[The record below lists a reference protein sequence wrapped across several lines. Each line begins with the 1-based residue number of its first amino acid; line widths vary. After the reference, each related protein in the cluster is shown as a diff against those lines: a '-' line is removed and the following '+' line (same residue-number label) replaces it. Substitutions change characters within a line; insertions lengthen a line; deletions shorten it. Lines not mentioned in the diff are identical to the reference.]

1 MTYLWICR
9 KYGFMKTTIN
19 LKDDVLRRAKSRAAL
34 RGQPLA
40 QYMEECLEQK
50 LAQDE
55 SLDGSLKEWI
65 NSLPKVSPDAIS
77 DFEKNISGDDFRAIE
92 EDMWK

>member
-1 MTYLWICR
+1 
-9 KYGFMKTTIN
+9 MKTTIN
-19 LKDDVLRRAKSRAAL
+19 LKDDILRRAKARAAL

-40 QYMEECLEQK
+40 HYMEECLEQK
-50 LAQDE
+50 LSHDE
-55 SLDGSLKEWI
+55 SLDGTLKEWI

-77 DFEKNISGDDFRAIE
+77 NLEKNISGDDFRAIE

>member
-55 SLDGSLKEWI
+55 SLDGNLKEWI
-65 NSLPKVSPDAIS
+65 NSLPKVSPDAIG

>member
-1 MTYLWICR
+1 MTYLWIYR

-55 SLDGSLKEWI
+55 SLDGTLTEWI
-65 NSLPKVSPDAIS
+65 NSLPKVSPDAIR
-77 DFEKNISGDDFRAIE
+77 DFEKNIAGNDFRAIE

>member
-1 MTYLWICR
+1 
-9 KYGFMKTTIN
+9 MKTTIN

-40 QYMEECLEQK
+40 QYIEECLEQK
-50 LAQDE
+50 LAHDE
-55 SLDGSLKEWI
+55 SQDGSLKEWI
-65 NSLPKVSPDAIS
+65 KSLPKVSPDAIVA
-77 DFEKNISGDDFRAIE
+77 FEKNISGDDFRAIE

>member
-1 MTYLWICR
+1 
-9 KYGFMKTTIN
+9 MKTTIN
-19 LKDDVLRRAKSRAAL
+19 LKDDVLRRAKSQAAL

-55 SLDGSLKEWI
+55 SLDGTLKEWI
-65 NSLPKVSPDAIS
+65 NSLPKVSTDAIS

>member
-1 MTYLWICR
+1 
-9 KYGFMKTTIN
+9 MKTTIN

-34 RGQPLA
+34 RSQPLA

>member
-1 MTYLWICR
+1 
-9 KYGFMKTTIN
+9 MKTTIN

-50 LAQDE
+50 LAHDE
-55 SLDGSLKEWI
+55 SMDGTLKEWI
-65 NSLPKVSPDAIS
+65 SSLPKVSPDAIG
-77 DFEKNISGDDFRAIE
+77 DLEKNILGDDFRLIE

>member
-1 MTYLWICR
+1 
-9 KYGFMKTTIN
+9 
-19 LKDDVLRRAKSRAAL
+19 
-34 RGQPLA
+34 
-40 QYMEECLEQK
+40 MEECLEQK

-65 NSLPKVSPDAIS
+65 NSLPKVSPDAIG

>member
-1 MTYLWICR
+1 
-9 KYGFMKTTIN
+9 MKTTIN
-19 LKDDVLRRAKSRAAL
+19 LKGDVLRRAKSRAAL

-50 LAQDE
+50 LAHDE
-55 SLDGSLKEWI
+55 SQDGTLKEWI
-65 NSLPKVSPDAIS
+65 SSLPKVSAAAVG
-77 DFEKNISGDDFRAIE
+77 DFEKNTSADDFREIE

>member
-1 MTYLWICR
+1 
-9 KYGFMKTTIN
+9 MKTTIN

-40 QYMEECLEQK
+40 KYMEECLEQK

-55 SLDGSLKEWI
+55 SLEGSLKEWI
-65 NSLPKVSPDAIS
+65 NSLPKVSPDAIGA
-77 DFEKNISGDDFRAIE
+77 FEKNISGDAFLE
-92 EDMWK
+92 LEQ

>member
-1 MTYLWICR
+1 
-9 KYGFMKTTIN
+9 MKTTIN

-55 SLDGSLKEWI
+55 SLDGPLREWI
-65 NSLPKVSPDAIS
+65 NSLPKVSPDAIG

>member
-1 MTYLWICR
+1 
-9 KYGFMKTTIN
+9 MKTTIN
-19 LKDDVLRRAKSRAAL
+19 LQDDILRRTKARAAL

-40 QYMEECLEQK
+40 HYMEECLEQK
-50 LAQDE
+50 LAHDE

-77 DFEKNISGDDFRAIE
+77 DLEKNISGDDFRAIE

>member
-1 MTYLWICR
+1 MTYLWFCR

-40 QYMEECLEQK
+40 KYMEECLEQK

-55 SLDGSLKEWI
+55 SLEGSLKEWI
-65 NSLPKVSPDAIS
+65 NSLPKVSPDAIGA
-77 DFEKNISGDDFRAIE
+77 FEKNISGDDFRAIE

>member
-1 MTYLWICR
+1 
-9 KYGFMKTTIN
+9 MKTTIN

-50 LAQDE
+50 LAHDE
-55 SLDGSLKEWI
+55 SLEGSLKEWI
-65 NSLPKVSPDAIS
+65 NSLPKVSPDAIGAF
-77 DFEKNISGDDFRAIE
+77 DLNISGDDFRAIE

>member
-1 MTYLWICR
+1 
-9 KYGFMKTTIN
+9 MKTTIK

-50 LAQDE
+50 LAHDE
-55 SLDGSLKEWI
+55 SLDGTLTEWI

>member
-1 MTYLWICR
+1 
-9 KYGFMKTTIN
+9 MKTTIN
-19 LKDDVLRRAKSRAAL
+19 LQDDILRRAKARAAL

-40 QYMEECLEQK
+40 HYMEECLEQK
-50 LAQDE
+50 LSHDE
-55 SLDGSLKEWI
+55 SLDGTLKEWI

-77 DFEKNISGDDFRAIE
+77 DLEKNISGEDFRAIE

>member
-1 MTYLWICR
+1 
-9 KYGFMKTTIN
+9 MKTTIN

-40 QYMEECLEQK
+40 KYMEECLEQK

-55 SLDGSLKEWI
+55 SLEGSLKEWI
-65 NSLPKVSPDAIS
+65 TSLPKVSPDAIS

-92 EDMWK
+92 EDMWT

>member
-1 MTYLWICR
+1 
-9 KYGFMKTTIN
+9 MKTTIN

-50 LAQDE
+50 LAHDE
-55 SLDGSLKEWI
+55 SQDGSLKEWI
-65 NSLPKVSPDAIS
+65 KSLPKVSPDAIS

>member
-1 MTYLWICR
+1 
-9 KYGFMKTTIN
+9 MKTTIN

-55 SLDGSLKEWI
+55 SLEGSLKEWI
-65 NSLPKVSPDAIS
+65 NS
-77 DFEKNISGDDFRAIE
+77 
-92 EDMWK
+92 

>member
-1 MTYLWICR
+1 
-9 KYGFMKTTIN
+9 MKTTIN
-19 LKDDVLRRAKSRAAL
+19 LKDDVLRRAKSQAAL

-50 LAQDE
+50 LAHDE
-55 SLDGSLKEWI
+55 SLDGTLTEWI

>member
-1 MTYLWICR
+1 
-9 KYGFMKTTIN
+9 MKTTIN
-19 LKDDVLRRAKSRAAL
+19 LQDDILRRAKARAAL

-40 QYMEECLEQK
+40 HYMEECLEQK
-50 LAQDE
+50 LAHDE

-77 DFEKNISGDDFRAIE
+77 DLEKNISGDDFRAIE
-92 EDMWK
+92 DDMWK